1 MLIGGS
7 LSCPLLNMGNHV
19 SDKNVL
25 KNRSL
30 PFDPPNS
37 ASVLYQFLSQFP
49 VDNGVKLDGAF
60 TAPVIKIR
68 KEEPKKI
75 GSQGRDAWSFY
86 LLDMQQRLA
95 GSERAQQA
103 RQAILSLLQTEP
115 LKLSVGKL
123 LFPVSQL
130 AFAEQERLA
139 NANSFVKRWIA
150 KEKIVLQI
158 AVPHADNEV
167 DSKKLIRD
175 REAMQTACLVIS
187 RFKDGAH
194 GDIDTEGIRDQAYA
208 IGHGLIAEELAAL
221 GNARISVLSKRKEL
235 EQFIGSEVELL
246 MSLCI
251 TANGKT
257 ENEYRADESVKRE
270 VYNVM
275 NALKARSALNEYD
288 VPTPPGTVAERVGH
302 RMSMPVFTLP
312 ETTASATSTASTT
325 PIAPTTPR
333 SLPPEKAVA
342 AADAAPP
349 NKPPPST
356 PRKDL
361 AGSNQAS
368 ESTPFSASSS
378 TPGNSSSYGRSA
390 GRGLNMGAAIS
401 ELKARQKPDVVD
413 GSDEA
418 AVNAE
423 PGSPP
428 VTPRST
434 PRDTSQASAS
444 TSSMSSSN
452 AGSTRSPKTPSGRIR
467 LDDTSRTDAIRQK
480 SDGDDTLLRQPK
492 RAKPPKRRVKSMES
506 RSPDVSDQLELD
518 TARTAARK
526 LNADRLKALTDTA
539 IYKKWEAAEQ
549 QLRADLAPEASKA
562 AGRLI
567 SYCHTVNL
575 EPGEEQASL
584 DRVIKMMRPQAKE
597 ARAFVAVRNLLLAES
612 RGEAAS
618 KAAGVFPEL
627 LTLLVFAIDAE
638 RNWRQEHNAKASH

>member
-1 MLIGGS
+1 MLIARAP
-7 LSCPLLNMGNHV
+7 SCPLLNMGNQV

-25 KNRSL
+25 KTRSL
-30 PFDPPNS
+30 AFDPPNN

-49 VDNGVKLDGAF
+49 VDNGVKLEGAF
-60 TAPVIKIR
+60 VAPVIKIR

-75 GSQGRDAWSFY
+75 GSQGREAWSFY
-86 LLDMQQRLA
+86 LLGMQQRLA
-95 GSERAQQA
+95 GSEQAQMA

-123 LFPVSQL
+123 LGPVSQL

-150 KEKIVLQI
+150 KEKLVLQI
-158 AVPHADNEV
+158 AVPHNEEEV

-187 RFKDGAH
+187 RFKDGAN
-194 GDIDTEGIRDQAYA
+194 GDIDIQGIRDQAYA
-208 IGHGLIAEELAAL
+208 IGHGLIAEERAAL
-221 GNARISVLSKRKEL
+221 GNARISVLSRRKEL
-235 EQFIGSEVELL
+235 EPFIGPEVELL

-251 TANGKT
+251 TAHGKT
-257 ENEYRADESVKRE
+257 ESEYRADESVKRE

-275 NALKARSALNEYD
+275 NALKARSAHNEYD
-288 VPTPPGTVAERVGH
+288 MPTPPGTVAERE
-302 RMSMPVFTLP
+302 RRRLSMPVFMAP

-325 PIAPTTPR
+325 PMAPTTPR

-342 AADAAPP
+342 ATDAAPP

-361 AGSNQAS
+361 AGSNQGS

-378 TPGNSSSYGRSA
+378 TPGSRSSHGRSA
-390 GRGLNMGAAIS
+390 GIGLNMGAAIS
-401 ELKARQKPDVVD
+401 ELKARQKPEVVD
-413 GSDEA
+413 GDDA

-423 PGSPP
+423 PGSLP
-428 VTPRST
+428 VTPSST
-434 PRDTSQASAS
+434 PCDTPRASAS

-480 SDGDDTLLRQPK
+480 SDGDDTLLRQPR

-506 RSPDVSDQLELD
+506 RSPDAADQKAMD
-518 TARTAARK
+518 TARTAART
-526 LNADRLKALTDTA
+526 LNADLLKALTDTA
-539 IYKKWEAAEQ
+539 VYKKWEAAEQ
-549 QLRADLAPEASKA
+549 QLHADLAPETSKA
-562 AGRLI
+562 VGRLM
-567 SYCHTVNL
+567 SYCHTVDL
-575 EPGEEQASL
+575 EQGEEQASL
-584 DRVIKMMRPQAKE
+584 DRVVKMMRPQVKE
-597 ARAFVAVRNLLLAES
+597 ARAFVIVRNLLLAES

-618 KAAGVFPEL
+618 KAANVFPEL

-638 RNWRQEHNAKASH
+638 RNWRQDHNAKPSH